1 MKAIRDLLQE
11 ADPLRIE
18 SEPAAADRSFRRQ
31 AIVTAA
37 ASALPATG
45 SWSRIPVYLS
55 VILIVIAAF
64 AVGSRLWSPSISNVQ
79 AAVRF
84 EVRLAERQ
92 PAPGLKEAKI
102 AGTRDLIYLH
112 DEVIV
117 TNSDIAQAKVI
128 PQANGSNFCI
138 SVTLNPAGAKKMHTF
153 TESHIGKLAAIL
165 IDGEVVAAPVV
176 TSPIAESAVIDGHL
190 TKKEAEKI
198 VAGMIIR

>member
-102 AGTRDLIYLH
+102 AGTGCLS
-112 DEVIV
+112 E
-117 TNSDIAQAKVI
+117 
-128 PQANGSNFCI
+128 
-138 SVTLNPAGAKKMHTF
+138 
-153 TESHIGKLAAIL
+153 IGRAH
-165 IDGEVVAAPVV
+165 V
-176 TSPIAESAVIDGHL
+176 
-190 TKKEAEKI
+190 
-198 VAGMIIR
+198 